1 MEVLEGTMIENDRLS
16 SSGDEVNISQRG
28 LRRGRAEIYRAAS
41 WRVREARTAY
51 RIYPSG
57 LLGLYRDWITSQLAL
72 NSILHPCFLYR
83 LRMSPSPC
91 PWASLN
97 SSAVNHCV
105 FNIFFTTVVCTIVL
119 CKMTSHLKYVIS
131 SPKTLIYLDPL
142 WLIKRMTSPPVE
154 E

>member
-57 LLGLYRDWITSQLAL
+57 LLGLYRD
-72 NSILHPCFLYR
+72 
-83 LRMSPSPC
+83 
-91 PWASLN
+91 
-97 SSAVNHCV
+97 
-105 FNIFFTTVVCTIVL
+105 
-119 CKMTSHLKYVIS
+119 
-131 SPKTLIYLDPL
+131 
-142 WLIKRMTSPPVE
+142 
-154 E
+154 